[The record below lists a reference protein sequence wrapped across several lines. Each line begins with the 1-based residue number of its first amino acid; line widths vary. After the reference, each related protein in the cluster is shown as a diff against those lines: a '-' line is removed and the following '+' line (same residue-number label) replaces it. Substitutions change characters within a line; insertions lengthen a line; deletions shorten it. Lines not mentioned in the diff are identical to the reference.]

1 MKKDIEN
8 LSEWIE
14 NREMRGYYTFTKE
27 DIEKQFP
34 SLGKDYMKTYL
45 SRLVT
50 KAKIISPWRN
60 FYVIMPI
67 EYSLKGI
74 IPPVFYMDQLMA
86 YLDKKYYVALLNAA
100 AFYGASHQ
108 RAQTFSVAVELP
120 YMRST
125 SKNGTSILFFSKKEI
140 QTEFIR
146 KHKTQTGYIN
156 VSYPELTAIDLIE
169 NEKSVGG
176 LNRVCTVLNELVDVV
191 NLDSLNDSFFKA
203 SSTPV
208 FQRLGYI
215 MEHILER
222 EDLAET
228 LYSKMEVAGL
238 KFRKV
243 PFKVNK
249 PTGYCEVD
257 KKWKV
262 IINQEIE
269 IDE

>member
-1 MKKDIEN
+1 M
-8 LSEWIE
+8 
-14 NREMRGYYTFTKE
+14 
-27 DIEKQFP
+27 
-34 SLGKDYMKTYL
+34 
-45 SRLVT
+45 
-50 KAKIISPWRN
+50 
-60 FYVIMPI
+60 
-67 EYSLKGI
+67 
-74 IPPVFYMDQLMA
+74 
-86 YLDKKYYVALLNAA
+86 
-100 AFYGASHQ
+100 
-108 RAQTFSVAVELP
+108 
-120 YMRST
+120 
-125 SKNGTSILFFSKKEI
+125 
-140 QTEFIR
+140 
-146 KHKTQTGYIN
+146 
-156 VSYPELTAIDLIE
+156 
-169 NEKSVGG
+169 GG

-215 MEHILER
+215 MEHIK
-222 EDLAET
+222 T
-228 LYSKMEVAGL
+228 LNTKNLQNTVMEVAGL

>member
-1 MKKDIEN
+1 M
-8 LSEWIE
+8 L
-14 NREMRGYYTFTKE
+14 F
-27 DIEKQFP
+27 
-34 SLGKDYMKTYL
+34 
-45 SRLVT
+45 
-50 KAKIISPWRN
+50 
-60 FYVIMPI
+60 
-67 EYSLKGI
+67 
-74 IPPVFYMDQLMA
+74 
-86 YLDKKYYVALLNAA
+86 
-100 AFYGASHQ
+100 
-108 RAQTFSVAVELP
+108 
-120 YMRST
+120 RS
-125 SKNGTSILFFSKKEI
+125 
-140 QTEFIR
+140 
-146 KHKTQTGYIN
+146 
-156 VSYPELTAIDLIE
+156 
-169 NEKSVGG
+169 
-176 LNRVCTVLNELVDVV
+176 
-191 NLDSLNDSFFKA
+191 
-203 SSTPV
+203 PV